1 MNGRKHGP
9 GGKEAWQPDRIHR
22 WGQSGA
28 FLVRGRSGVESGWRF
43 FSLVVEPGWID
54 RDAGEESKAY
64 AGGNNFKQA
73 R

>member
-1 MNGRKHGP
+1 M
-9 GGKEAWQPDRIHR
+9 
-22 WGQSGA
+22 
-28 FLVRGRSGVESGWRF
+28 RGRSGVESGWRF